1 MKNFLKPKLGQP
13 IYFITYQSCTL
24 TSVGYLG
31 KDSFIINDEYGYERC
46 YQEWHYSDY
55 NNCWFT
61 SFEKAMEALK
71 ELSEFN
77 PEEDEIV
84 GEQLSETDG
93 YWEVVWK
100 E

>member
-1 MKNFLKPKLGQP
+1 
-13 IYFITYQSCTL
+13 
-24 TSVGYLG
+24 
-31 KDSFIINDEYGYERC
+31 
-46 YQEWHYSDY
+46 
-55 NNCWFT
+55 
-61 SFEKAMEALK
+61 MEALK

-100 E
+100 D